1 MQTVDHAIRPSC
13 SINALVWR
21 ADGGFGTH
29 RKAVI
34 FENDTIQFIVTQEE
48 RKGLSRC
55 LLVQALE
62 ANHKGYFLG
71 ELVSRCG
78 VN

>member
-1 MQTVDHAIRPSC
+1 VQTVDHAIRPSC

-21 ADGGFGTH
+21 ADGGLSTQA
-29 RKAVI
+29 KAVI
-34 FENDTIQFIVTQEE
+34 IENNTIQFIVKPEE